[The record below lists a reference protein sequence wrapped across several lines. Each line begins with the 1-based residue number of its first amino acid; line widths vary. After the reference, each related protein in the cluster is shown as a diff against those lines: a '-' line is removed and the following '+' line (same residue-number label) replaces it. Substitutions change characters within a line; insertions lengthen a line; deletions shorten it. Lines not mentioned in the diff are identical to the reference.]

1 MSYYTYGMWVRVV
14 EGDPDDLAAC
24 QFAFAAHHTK
34 YANYVQ
40 ELRKTPVVPYLH
52 GFTMPTREKDA
63 ETNACLKQVL
73 LRPHHCSGRNKCRS
87 IEFTS
92 AFSEPTTI
100 RGNNRGAT
108 TELCFSMCCKRYL
121 AGQKTLAER
130 ADHKLCISRMWPV
143 LQDVVG
149 LRQWWLPGAVC
160 GGCVHEFFIP
170 LLCGQVAHPTDSS
183 LQGVWFR
190 PIAKKLRANA
200 CDSIRTRKLMHE
212 WRWGGG
218 QGVTTKPCIRLQM
231 PIQVS
236 WLILCFAGYVA
247 QENGAIMGIAS
258 NMADLERLRRFL
270 SPAKDFVYTSPGFHD
285 MQLTAAEFYAWRHV
299 EVAQRLEY
307 MAEARGLPRPGQ
319 LHPEAEGDEYE
330 GAQGGSQRHGSSV

>member
-1 MSYYTYGMWVRVV
+1 MLLNAVMAEARDDSSATEEDDETRFSGTESEGGDALNDDCEVATLRADQTSDRESVTQETAGLCPDTAANTCNFSSSIVGTSNNNLSANTPSVQPGKVRLRLRTDSFYDDYLHRGGLELGPHGKLVETPLHSMSYYTYGMWVRVV

-121 AGQKTLAER
+121 AGQKNFGRAGRSQVMHFSDVACLAGR
-130 ADHKLCISRMWPV
+130 CWSAA
-143 LQDVVG
+143 VV
-149 LRQWWLPGAVC
+149 V
-160 GGCVHEFFIP
+160 
-170 LLCGQVAHPTDSS
+170 
-183 LQGVWFR
+183 
-190 PIAKKLRANA
+190 
-200 CDSIRTRKLMHE
+200 
-212 WRWGGG
+212 
-218 QGVTTKPCIRLQM
+218 
-231 PIQVS
+231 
-236 WLILCFAGYVA
+236 
-247 QENGAIMGIAS
+247 
-258 NMADLERLRRFL
+258 
-270 SPAKDFVYTSPGFHD
+270 
-285 MQLTAAEFYAWRHV
+285 AWRSVWRVCARVLYSIVVWTSSTPHRQFLARSV
-299 EVAQRLEY
+299 VSSNCH
-307 MAEARGLPRPGQ
+307 EAARQCL
-319 LHPEAEGDEYE
+319 
-330 GAQGGSQRHGSSV
+330 